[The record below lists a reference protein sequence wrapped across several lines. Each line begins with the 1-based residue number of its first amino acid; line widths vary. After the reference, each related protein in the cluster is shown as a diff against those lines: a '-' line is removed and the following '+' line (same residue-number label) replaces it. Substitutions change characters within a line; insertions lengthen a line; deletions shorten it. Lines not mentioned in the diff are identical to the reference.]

1 LIGPI
6 GPAGPVGPKGDAGA
20 AGPPGPPA
28 PSWYGSF
35 YDTTTQS
42 APANTATAMRL
53 NETAL
58 SNGVSI
64 VGGGAILLANAGV
77 YDIQFSAQMRKDSAS
92 SAQLNIWLRLTRGG
106 STSDVPDSNTSV
118 LLGLSRKF
126 VAAWDFMVQTQAGDQ
141 YELMWST
148 GDPTMVVLYEP
159 PQTGPVRPATPSL
172 IVTVMQAG

>member
-1 LIGPI
+1 
-6 GPAGPVGPKGDAGA
+6 
-20 AGPPGPPA
+20 
-28 PSWYGSF
+28 
-35 YDTTTQS
+35 
-42 APANTATAMRL
+42 MRL

-64 VGGGAILLANAGV
+64 VGGSAILLANAGV
-77 YDIQFSAQMRKDSAS
+77 YDIQFSAQMRKDSAA
-92 SAQLNIWLRLTRGG
+92 SAQLDIWLRLTRGG

-118 LLGLSRKF
+118 LLGQSRKF
-126 VAAWDFMVQTQAGDQ
+126 VAAWDFMVSVQAGDK

-148 GDPTMVVLYEP
+148 DDPTMVVLYQP

>member
-1 LIGPI
+1 MGPRGVS
-6 GPAGPVGPKGDAGA
+6 GPEGPVGPRGDTGPQGA
-20 AGPPGPPA
+20 PA
-28 PSWYGSF
+28 PSWHGSF
-35 YDTTTQS
+35 YDTTAQM

-64 VGGGAILLANAGV
+64 VGGTSISFANAGI

-92 SAQLNIWLRLTRGG
+92 SVQLDIWLRLTRGG
-106 STSDVPDSNTSV
+106 STSDVPDSNTAV
-118 LLGLSRKF
+118 LLGQSRKF
-126 VAAWDFMVQTQAGDQ
+126 VAAWDFMVSVQADDK

-148 GDPTMVVLYEP
+148 DDPTMVVLYQP

-172 IVTVMQAG
+172 IVSVVQAG